1 MADSSDICESC
12 VHKSICKYSE
22 WYKEFAKKVVDYQR
36 EMLKSEFY
44 GLSYLNMTLANP
56 VCNVYRTN
64 IVPRKLK

>member
-12 VHKSICKYSE
+12 IHESICKYSE
-22 WYKEFAKKVVDYQR
+22 WYKEFVKRIKENQR
-36 EMLKSEFY
+36 NLLETQFY
-44 GLSYLNMTLANP
+44 GLSHLDMTCANP